1 ILETMRNLY
10 RNIILY
16 SLNLSIELRATHG
29 SPSSM
34 ICYKC
39 NRNPEKF
46 NDFWILPDHLHNS
59 LNMVSLNYVF
69 IHLNI

>member
-1 ILETMRNLY
+1 MIRPILETMRNLY

-39 NRNPEKF
+39 NRYPEKF
-46 NDFWILPDHLHNS
+46 NDFCILPDHLHNS
-59 LNMVSLNYVF
+59 LNM
-69 IHLNI
+69 